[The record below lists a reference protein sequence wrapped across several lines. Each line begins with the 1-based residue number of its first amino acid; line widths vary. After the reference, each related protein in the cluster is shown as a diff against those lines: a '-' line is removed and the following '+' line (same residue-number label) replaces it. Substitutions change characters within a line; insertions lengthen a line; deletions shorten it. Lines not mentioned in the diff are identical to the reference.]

1 MNYLALIC
9 SAKFCGKC
17 QSSVIK
23 DKVFVI
29 KYKII
34 SDSQSEGKS

>member
-9 SAKFCGKC
+9 SAKFYGKY
-17 QSSVIK
+17 QNSVIR

-29 KYKII
+29 KYKTI
-34 SDSQSEGKS
+34 SDSQKGKS